1 MRTLL
6 FLLLTLECCNLGY
19 AQSIFIPRTLNCPGS
34 ETLGKNILL
43 ADIDNDGDLDLLGN
57 EIEQGNKLLIH
68 KNLGDSVDTRGPL
81 VRVSYPT
88 ACEGLRPDMC
98 PYSISSKP

>member
-1 MRTLL
+1 MKTTMRTSLI
-6 FLLLTLECCNLGY
+6 LTLACCNLGY

-88 ACEGLRPDMC
+88 AREGSDPTSTLS
-98 PYSISSKP
+98 SIS